1 MVRGAKTTFAATS
14 VVVALYSIMGI
25 GTSYAADLVW
35 EVENPFRFF
44 KRTSTYEMF
53 EKAFAQVRGTSDTLP
68 PNIIW
73 RVERK
78 LNDPDCKDSSS
89 PMACAATAR
98 ANYETSRMGWAAQT
112 VGVNCYDRNAR
123 PRHYMAVCERQ
134 YSWGVAKEDYVL
146 PEAHTVV
153 MRLSPE
159 RLTEAGAGECTWTW
173 QPRRPGSPAESHK
186 QLCKDKLVIKR
197 VPFALDR
204 ALSGVS
210 VKVRLPN
217 GNELVEPNVVVDD
230 VFLVALGDSFASG
243 ESNPD
248 RPVVFSAAREMVYDP
263 VNVEARD
270 HFASR
275 GLSVKP
281 APNYGLASS
290 GDNFD
295 PKSLPKR
302 IIDDEEHQLVYAPT
316 SREFLHAFED
326 RSAQWLSADCHRSQ
340 YGYPFRVGIELTL
353 ENRHRA
359 VSFVSLACSGSDIV
373 EGLFQ
378 ERDARERFSEPNGK
392 KVLGQFDALSD
403 LICRGGSAART
414 RTESYTLPVYSW
426 GSTQVSS
433 QTMTERWCPPESRK
447 RPIDL
452 VLMSIGGNDV
462 GFSSLVLYTMTNSA
476 DDLAPIAGWI
486 GQQIRFGPDVSRSY
500 LNVLDKRFKAIK
512 AALQDGFG
520 VEPSRVLQ
528 NAYEPIQFDETGAVC
543 GAQPTLGMDVHP
555 KFAVSRERVTEVAN
569 FARELQTRLECI
581 TDTRRH
587 PDCPAGLATGT
598 GTGFGFVT
606 DHLSEFGKRGIC
618 ARDPAR
624 ALVDQV
630 AMGMPRKSRVSDTFE
645 PYSPANTL
653 PYAHHWRLIR
663 NPNDA
668 FLAANLHREGISPFD
683 LLQPAYAA
691 LYSGAFHPSAEGH
704 SIVADHV
711 IKHAREILERRNVGE
726 KFGALTGAAGR

>member
-1 MVRGAKTTFAATS
+1 MARIRCTKATFAATS

-25 GTSYAADLVW
+25 SSGHAADLIW

-44 KRTSTYEMF
+44 KRTSTYDMF
-53 EKAFAQVRGTSDTLP
+53 EKAFAEARGTSETLP
-68 PNIIW
+68 SNIIW

-89 PMACAATAR
+89 PSACAATAR
-98 ANYETSRMGWAAQT
+98 ARYETSRMGWAAQT

-123 PRHYMAVCERQ
+123 PRHYMTVCERQ

-146 PEAHTVV
+146 PDAHTVA

-159 RLTEAGAGECTWTW
+159 HLTEAGAGECTWSW
-173 QPRRPGSPAESHK
+173 QPRRPGGAAESRK

-204 ALSGVS
+204 AASGVS
-210 VKVRLPN
+210 VKVQLPD
-217 GNELVEPNVVVDD
+217 GRELADPNVVVEDL
-230 VFLVALGDSFASG
+230 FIVALGDSFASG

-263 VNVEARD
+263 VNAETRD

-275 GLSVKP
+275 SLKP
-281 APNYGLASS
+281 APNYGVASS

-302 IIDDEEHQLVYAPT
+302 RIDDEERDLVYAPT

-359 VSFVSLACSGSDIV
+359 VSFVSLACSGSDTV

-378 ERDARERFSEPNGK
+378 ERDARERFGEPGGK
-392 KVLGQFDALSD
+392 KAPGQFDALSD
-403 LICRGGSAART
+403 LMCRGGNAART
-414 RTESYTLPVYSW
+414 RNESYTLPVYSW
-426 GSTQVSS
+426 GSTQISS
-433 QTMTERWCPPESRK
+433 ETITKRWCPAESRK
-447 RPIDL
+447 RQIDL

-462 GFSSLVLYTMTNSA
+462 GFGPLVLYTMTNNA

-486 GQQIRFGPDVSRSY
+486 GQQIRFGPDVSRAY
-500 LNVLDKRFKAIK
+500 MNVLDQRLKAIK
-512 AALQDGFG
+512 SALQDGFG
-520 VEPSRVLQ
+520 VDPSRVLQ

-555 KFAVSRERVTEVAN
+555 KFSVSRERATEVSN
-569 FARELQTRLECI
+569 FARDLQTRMECI
-581 TDTRRH
+581 TDVRRH
-587 PDCPAGLATGT
+587 SDCPAGLATGS

-606 DHLSEFGKRGIC
+606 DHLVEFAKRGIC

-624 ALVDQV
+624 ALIDQV
-630 AMGMPRKSRVSDTFE
+630 AMGMPRKSHVSDTFE

-711 IKHAREILERRNVGE
+711 IRHAREILDRRNATE
-726 KFGALTGAAGR
+726 KFGALTQPENR